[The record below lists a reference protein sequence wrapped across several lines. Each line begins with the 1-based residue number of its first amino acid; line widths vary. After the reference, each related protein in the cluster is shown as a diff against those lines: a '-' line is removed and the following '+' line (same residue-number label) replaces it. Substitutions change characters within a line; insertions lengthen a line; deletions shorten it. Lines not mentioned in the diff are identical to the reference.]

1 MRFVGEVKHAHP
13 RYETVAGEWNL
24 LCDASDVLSMDG
36 YNFFY
41 TFLYWQRLNS
51 FYSLFFLI

>member
-36 YNFFY
+36 YRY
-41 TFLYWQRLNS
+41 RYIQP
-51 FYSLFFLI
+51 